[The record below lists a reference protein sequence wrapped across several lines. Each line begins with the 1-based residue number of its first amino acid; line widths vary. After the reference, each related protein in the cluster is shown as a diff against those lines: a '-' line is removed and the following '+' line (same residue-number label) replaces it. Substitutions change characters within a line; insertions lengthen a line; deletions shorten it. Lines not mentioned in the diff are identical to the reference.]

1 MATNSELKSNA
12 EKIMTNI
19 EEKIA
24 EKLKDGSPIDKL
36 KEQITV
42 GDVMIK
48 STGKKA
54 TNVKIPAAS
63 VDTFAAPIVEKINA
77 TSISK
82 YSKAKWAQQVIG
94 QIVSAVTPNKPV
106 KKKSYTITYDPLD
119 VTIYGVGKISAKV
132 TWSKYEATL
141 TWENFSQA
149 TLQAYFDTLKQLNK
163 DLWKEFT
170 VKLAGE
176 TAKVIKAIYGGQ
188 DSLLKEVFGNEII
201 KTTTKDKIKSEFQ
214 KYIKKVSP
222 NDKEVLQIL
231 SEYETLSTKYNELVK
246 ALNKNSGVDS
256 KAKSFL
262 KDSNALETKLRI
274 ATSYLSKNYSYN
286 LTYNAKSTSV
296 TIPAFYGKE
305 LKTSDYK
312 PSVKNFDASGRSTA
326 IKITGNDFNNSI
338 TGGTGNDSLYG
349 GVGKDTLSGGSGND
363 KLFGSAGNDSL
374 VGGEGKDTL
383 SGGAGNDK
391 LYGGNGNDSLSG
403 GDGKDTIVGGK
414 GSDTLRGGAGADIF
428 FYASGDGNDVI
439 ADFTESDKIHLTSG
453 SISKITKSGND
464 VTFKIGSGSIKV
476 QNAKGKEIT
485 IVDANNVEK
494 KYLNGK
500 VVSSSIPSDA
510 LTYNGHS
517 YKLYND
523 GMTWKEAKIY
533 CESIGGHLV
542 TITDENEQIVVENLL
557 YEKGTKNNYWLG
569 GYKDSNDAWKW
580 ITNESFS
587 YQSWSPIE
595 PNNHNGFENALMMYK
610 GQNPI
615 TGDSLGY
622 WNDINSDGTSYDD
635 YGNYETFFGKNNF
648 GFICEWDSGGSLMNK
663 SNNLLNNVT
672 FAQT

>member
-1 MATNSELKSNA
+1 MATNAELKSNA

-54 TNVKIPAAS
+54 SNVKIPAAS
-63 VDTFAAPIVEKINA
+63 IDIFAAPIAEKINA

-82 YSKAKWAQQVIG
+82 YSKAKWAQPVIG
-94 QIVSAVTPNKPV
+94 QIISAVTPNKLV
-106 KKKSYTITYDPLD
+106 KKKNYTITYDPLD
-119 VTIYGVGKISAKV
+119 VTIYGLGKISAKV

-141 TWENFSQA
+141 TWENFNQS

-176 TAKVIKAIYGGQ
+176 TAKVIKAIYGGN
-188 DSLLKEVFGNEII
+188 DSLLKEIFGNEII

-214 KYIKKVSP
+214 KYIKKVAP

-231 SEYETLSTKYNELVK
+231 SEYEILSTKYNEPVK
-246 ALNKNSGVDS
+246 ALNKNSGVES
-256 KAKSFL
+256 KAKNFL
-262 KDSNALETKLRI
+262 KDSNALETKLGF
-274 ATSYLSKNYSYN
+274 ATSSLSKNYSYN
-286 LTYNAKSTSV
+286 LTYNVKSTSV

-312 PSVKNFDASGRSTA
+312 PSLKNFDASGRSTA

-338 TGGTGNDSLYG
+338 TGGVGNDSLYG
-349 GVGKDTLSGGSGND
+349 GVGKDTLSGGSGDD
-363 KLFGSAGNDSL
+363 KLF
-374 VGGEGKDTL
+374 
-383 SGGAGNDK
+383 GGAGNDK
-391 LYGGNGNDSLSG
+391 LYGGN
-403 GDGKDTIVGGK
+403 
-414 GSDTLRGGAGADIF
+414 
-428 FYASGDGNDVI
+428 GNDVI

-453 SISKITKSGND
+453 SISKITTSGKD
-464 VTFKIGSGSIKV
+464 VTFKIGSGSIKI
-476 QNAKGKEIT
+476 QNAKGKEIV

-500 VVSSSIPSDA
+500 IVSSGIPSDA

-517 YKLYND
+517 YKLYSD
-523 GMTWKEAKIY
+523 VADTWEEAKIY

-542 TITDENEQIVVENLL
+542 TITYENEQIVIENLL
-557 YEKGTKNNYWLG
+557 YEKGTKTDYWIG
-569 GYKDSNDAWKW
+569 GFKNDRNLWQW
-580 ITNESFS
+580 VTNETFRYSNWEDEQPDNYNGVENFIEI
-587 YQSWSPIE
+587 YQSV
-595 PNNHNGFENALMMYK
+595 GK
-610 GQNPI
+610 
-615 TGDSLGY
+615 
-622 WNDINSDGTSYDD
+622 WNDMPLYAN
-635 YGNYETFFGKNNF
+635 ENF
-648 GFICEWDSGGSLMNK
+648 GLICEWHSGGSLN
-663 SNNLLNNVT
+663 SNDLLNNVT
-672 FAQT
+672 FAQN